1 MVSMVV
7 HKGPLAMCCVNRMRY
22 PWQQEMRIPCCVDA
36 MAATQAM
43 ADQGSGGAYEISQ
56 RMTAM
61 VGWGATTN
69 FQEDWT
75 WDQAAETYALDKD
88 MAEKLR
94 KNNPQV
100 THAFLP
106 VLSALHSRPGTVI
119 AEGRGRLCHQFMA
132 CVRGRSFAVAG
143 CVRFAWWAAGLQEC
157 GAEDAGSVWQGH
169 VERQPRQAGGFA
181 EYAE

>member
-1 MVSMVV
+1 MV
-7 HKGPLAMCCVNRMRY
+7 
-22 PWQQEMRIPCCVDA
+22 
-36 MAATQAM
+36 QAM

-88 MAEKLR
+88 MADKLR

-100 THAFLP
+100 TLA
-106 VLSALHSRPGTVI
+106 VLLVLLLCKSGK
-119 AEGRGRLCHQFMA
+119 ERLSMQRMS
-132 CVRGRSFAVAG
+132 CVASAVARG
-143 CVRFAWWAAGLQEC
+143 KEPTQRR
-157 GAEDAGSVWQGH
+157 AEKPTA
-169 VERQPRQAGGFA
+169 P
-181 EYAE
+181 